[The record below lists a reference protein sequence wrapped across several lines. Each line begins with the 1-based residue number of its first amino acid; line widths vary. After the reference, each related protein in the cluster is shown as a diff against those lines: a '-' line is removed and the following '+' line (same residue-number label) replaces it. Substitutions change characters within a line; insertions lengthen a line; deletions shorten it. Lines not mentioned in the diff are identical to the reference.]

1 MAAQDQVLVL
11 VQVLL
16 HKLTAV
22 AEDAST
28 QGVFGEALLGQL
40 ETTQRLRNKLHPQET
55 AGPQS
60 PEAVRWG
67 RDGTGEDR

>member
-16 HKLTAV
+16 HKLTAA
-22 AEDAST
+22 AEGVST
-28 QGVFGEALLGQL
+28 QGVFVEALLGQL
-40 ETTQRLRNKLHPQET
+40 ETAQRLRHEPHPQET
-55 AGPQS
+55 AGPQR

-67 RDGTGEDR
+67 RDR